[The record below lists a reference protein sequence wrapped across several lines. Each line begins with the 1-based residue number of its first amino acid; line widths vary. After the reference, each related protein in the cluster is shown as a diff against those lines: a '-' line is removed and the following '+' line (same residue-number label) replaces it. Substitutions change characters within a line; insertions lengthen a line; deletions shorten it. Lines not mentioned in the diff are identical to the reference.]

1 MDLYLLEKLMQR
13 LRRRVWRPFQAN
25 TTRETMPPLKVFARA
40 ETPSLPVSSKGG
52 RIYRYL
58 NYRLCLWHL
67 PRYHLFRMEA
77 INNEPRI
84 EPATIED
91 LPQLVELLV
100 ALFSEEEDFQPNQSK
115 QEHGLRLILEQPNR
129 GRIFVLRTDHMILG
143 MINLLFTIST
153 AEGGL
158 VILLEDLIIHPQ
170 HRRQGYGGRLLERAI
185 EFAQEKRFRR
195 LTLLTDRISAHSQ
208 SFFQQHGFQFSKMI
222 PMRRVLTDP

>member
-1 MDLYLLEKLMQR
+1 
-13 LRRRVWRPFQAN
+13 
-25 TTRETMPPLKVFARA
+25 
-40 ETPSLPVSSKGG
+40 
-52 RIYRYL
+52 
-58 NYRLCLWHL
+58 
-67 PRYHLFRMEA
+67 MEA

-170 HRRQGYGGRLLERAI
+170 HRRQGYGSRLLERAI
-185 EFAQEKRFRR
+185 EFAQEKRFKR
-195 LTLLTDRISAHSQ
+195 LTLLTDRISAQSQ

-222 PMRRVLTDP
+222 PMRRVLTDA